1 MITTTIKSR
10 ADEDICLML
19 NFENHAFSYLCDCGV
34 ASDLTVKDCR
44 DTAAIFVSHTHID
57 HFINFDG
64 IMRHQL
70 AIGRAVVVT
79 GPCGIAKNVQAKL
92 LSFSWNLLSYDDNA
106 VRYEVRE
113 IDDNGNIDVYL
124 LQTPLWQMEHIER
137 IEKPTYIYENEW
149 FRVSFALL
157 YHGIYT
163 VAYCF
168 EEQPK
173 IKIDNKNLP
182 YKAGRWIQELKA
194 AFLENKPDRQ
204 IEISA
209 ATAAQGTTAEAATTI
224 LAGELFG
231 FLSWQAGFRTAY
243 VIDHAATAENFAK
256 IGALC
261 AGVDELYIES
271 YYGLED
277 KEMAE
282 KNKHSVA
289 AYSGKLAREIGAKKA
304 IPVHFSRRYHED
316 EQRAALLKEFY
327 DAFLG
332 MLVSGI

>member
-1 MITTTIKSR
+1 
-10 ADEDICLML
+10 ML
-19 NFENHAFSYLCDCGV
+19 NFENHAFSYLCDCGM

-79 GPCGIAKNVQAKL
+79 GPRGIAKNVQAKL
-92 LSFSWNLLSYDDNA
+92 LSFSWDLLAYDDKA

-113 IDDNGNIDVYL
+113 IDAEGNVDVYL
-124 LQTPLWQMEHIER
+124 LQTPLWKIEHIER
-137 IEKPTYIYENEW
+137 IEKPLYIYENEW
-149 FRVSFALL
+149 FRLRFALL

-173 IKIDNKNLP
+173 IKIDNKSLP
-182 YKAGRWIQELKA
+182 YKAGRWIQDLKA
-194 AFLENKPDRQ
+194 AFLENAADRQ
-204 IEISA
+204 IEVS
-209 ATAAQGTTAEAATTI
+209 AEATVK
-224 LAGELFG
+224 AGDLFG

-261 AGVDELYIES
+261 AGVDELYIEA
-271 YYGLED
+271 YYGLAE

-289 AYSGKLAREIGAKKA
+289 AYSGKLAREIGVKKA
-304 IPVHFSRRYHED
+304 IPVHFSRRYHEA

-327 DAFLG
+327 DAFAG
-332 MLVSGI
+332 